1 MSYYKKGHEPL
12 NRRYILIAE
21 DDSDIYK
28 DTKTHE
34 ILSDFVIL
42 ERLNEQEEEIQ
53 VLKRYI
59 ERNMISRITI
69 EDVLACARDM
79 RFYDNE
85 EIVKA
90 IDCIAKDLG
99 VDLD

>member
-1 MSYYKKGHEPL
+1 MSYYKKGYKPQNE
-12 NRRYILIAE
+12 RYIHIAK
-21 DDSDIYK
+21 DDSDIYQ
-28 DTKTHE
+28 DTKTNE

-53 VLKRYI
+53 VLKRHI
-59 ERNMISRITI
+59 ERNMISRITV

-90 IDCIAKDLG
+90 IDYIAKDLG